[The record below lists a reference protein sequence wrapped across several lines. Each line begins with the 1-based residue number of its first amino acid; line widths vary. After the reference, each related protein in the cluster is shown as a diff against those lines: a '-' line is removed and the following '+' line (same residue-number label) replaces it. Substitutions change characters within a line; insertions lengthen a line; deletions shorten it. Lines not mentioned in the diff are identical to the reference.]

1 VTPDTD
7 DGGDEDDDGQPR
19 WQGVLDR
26 LVDASAKERLVIS
39 VAALVLA
46 VAVGFVIVV
55 LAGLAASCSQTV
67 SYFGVSTPL
76 CYDPVAVY
84 SELFLGAIG
93 HPQRGGWSPLD
104 YRMATTLQQAT
115 LLTFTGL
122 AVAVSFRAGLFNIGV
137 QGQMVLGALGAAL
150 ATIHAGP
157 FVPGG
162 VVGTLVLVPVGV
174 LAGALAGGLWGALPG
189 ALKAYADAN
198 EVITTIMLN
207 FVAANL
213 AYVAVSTWFM
223 PGNAS
228 LVQTADVPTAAR
240 IPTLPFAFEPRD
252 NFSLL
257 ALLFAVALVAALA
270 YLLARTSFGY
280 DLRTTGEQP
289 EAAAYGGVDE
299 KRTTVWSMG
308 LSGALGGVAGAVLV
322 LMVQGRWLADVPQ
335 LGFDGI
341 TVSIL
346 AGNNPLGVGFAA
358 MLFGVLK
365 SGSLAIGF
373 GTDVP
378 PQLVDVLRGLVVLF
392 VAMPEFFRMVGERY
406 GYGGDVD
413 A

>member
-1 VTPDTD
+1 MS
-7 DGGDEDDDGQPR
+7 DEQSR
-19 WQGVLDR
+19 WQRTLDR

-39 VAALVLA
+39 LAALVLA

-55 LAGLAASCSQTV
+55 LAGVAASCAQTV
-67 SYFGVSTPL
+67 SYFGVATPL

-93 HPQRGGWSPLD
+93 HPERALFVPGATWTPLD
-104 YRMATTLQQAT
+104 YRMAVTLQQTT
-115 LLTFTGL
+115 LLVFTGL

-137 QGQMVLGALGAAL
+137 QGQMVLGALAAAL
-150 ATIHAGP
+150 ATIHVGGV
-157 FVPGG
+157 VPGG
-162 VVGTLVLVPVGV
+162 IVGTIVLVPVGV
-174 LAGALAGGLWGALPG
+174 VAGAIAGGLWGALPG

-213 AYVAVSTWFM
+213 AYVVVATWFT
-223 PGNAS
+223 PANSS
-228 LVQTADVPTAAR
+228 LVQTADVPTAALL
-240 IPTLPFAFEPRD
+240 PNVPFAFQPRD
-252 NFSLL
+252 SFSLL
-257 ALLFAVALVAALA
+257 GLLLAVALVAGLA
-270 YLLARTSFGY
+270 YVLARTSFGY
-280 DLRTTGEQP
+280 DLRTTGKQP
-289 EAAAYGGVDE
+289 DAAAYGGVDD
-299 KRTTVWSMG
+299 KRTTVASLG
-308 LSGALGGVAGAVLV
+308 LSGALGGVGGAVLV
-322 LMVQGRWLADVPQ
+322 LMVQGRWLANIPQ

-358 MLFGVLK
+358 LLFGVLK

-378 PQLVDVLRGLVVLF
+378 PQLVDVLRGLIVLF
-392 VAMPEFFRMVGERY
+392 VAMPEFFRMVGTRY
-406 GYGGDVD
+406 GYGGGAD